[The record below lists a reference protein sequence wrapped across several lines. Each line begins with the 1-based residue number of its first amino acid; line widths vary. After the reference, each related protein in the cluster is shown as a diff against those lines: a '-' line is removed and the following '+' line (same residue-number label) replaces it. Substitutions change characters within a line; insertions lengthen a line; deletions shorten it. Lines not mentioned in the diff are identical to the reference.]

1 MRKNNE
7 KSKGITL
14 IALVVTIVVL
24 LILAGITISFVLGN
38 GGILNTAEKA
48 GLKTKIAT
56 VEDEANIIYTDLKM
70 QKYVDGSN
78 KGSLRRSSK

>member
-1 MRKNNE
+1 M
-7 KSKGITL
+7 
-14 IALVVTIVVL
+14 

-38 GGILNTAEKA
+38 GGILNTAQKA

-70 QKYVDGSN
+70 QKYVDGSS
-78 KGSLRRSSK
+78 KGNLRRSSK